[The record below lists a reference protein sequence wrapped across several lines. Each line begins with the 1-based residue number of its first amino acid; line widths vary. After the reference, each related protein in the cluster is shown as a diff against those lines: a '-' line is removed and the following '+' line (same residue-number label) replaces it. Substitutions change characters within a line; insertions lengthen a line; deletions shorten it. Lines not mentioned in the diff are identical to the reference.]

1 MQDVSERYRI
11 EERLRYARMTHEK
24 LELLQTF
31 WPTVKE
37 NIPEI
42 LTAFY
47 DHVLSEPA
55 LRAIIGT
62 QTDRLKSAQANHWER
77 LFNHWIDADHM
88 DAVYRIGYAHKKI
101 GLEPRWYIAGYQF
114 IMGRLHKLAIQTY
127 STNPDMMYQ
136 VIDAMN
142 IALMLDMDMAIWAYR
157 DAIEREKAEQ
167 DRIISTCVKA
177 TKQALSAL
185 ADGDLSARITETF
198 SGELGQIAEDFNL
211 AVARIDEAMKIV
223 SESASSIRTGASEI
237 ANASGDLAR
246 RTEQQAAGLEETAA
260 AMEEITNTIR
270 TTSQNV
276 KEAAANTQLAKSSA
290 ENGGKVVGTAVEAM
304 ARIENSSRQISDITG
319 VIDEIAFQ
327 TNLLALNAGVEAA
340 RAGDA
345 GRGFAVV
352 AQEVR
357 ALASRSRDAAQNIKK
372 LIRESGEHVSFGV
385 KHVGETGSALKEI
398 VGEIAKIDALISN
411 IAKSAETQHHSV
423 AEVNEVMG
431 QMDRT
436 TQQNAAMVEQSN
448 AASVSLAGETDKL
461 NALVSKFVVS
471 RSVETITA
479 YAAE

>member
-11 EERLRYARMTHEK
+11 EERLRYARMTPEK
-24 LELLQTF
+24 LEVLKSF
-31 WPTVKE
+31 WPVVKE
-37 NIPEI
+37 NITVI
-42 LTAFY
+42 LSDFY

-55 LRAIIGT
+55 LRSIIGS
-62 QTDRLKSAQANHWER
+62 QTERLKTAQANHWER
-77 LFNHWIDADHM
+77 LFNHWIDTDHM

-114 IMGRLHKLAIQTY
+114 IMGKLHKLAIDTYPNDPVQTFE
-127 STNPDMMYQ
+127 

-157 DAIEREKAEQ
+157 DAIEQEKAAQ
-167 DRIISTCVKA
+167 DRVISTCVSAMKR
-177 TKQALSAL
+177 ALSAL
-185 ADGDLSARITETF
+185 ADGDLTVRITEKLE
-198 SGELGQIAEDFNL
+198 GELGQIAEDFNQ
-211 AVARIDEAMKIV
+211 AVTHIDDAMKTV
-223 SESASSIRTGASEI
+223 SESSSSIKTGAGEI

-260 AMEEITNTIR
+260 AMEEITNSIR

-276 KEAAANTQLAKSSA
+276 KEAASNTQLAKRSA
-290 ENGGKVVGTAVEAM
+290 EGGGKVVQTAVEAM
-304 ARIENSSRQISDITG
+304 SRIENSSRQISDITG

-372 LIRESGEHVSFGV
+372 LIRESEEHVSFGV

-398 VGEIAKIDALISN
+398 VDEIAKIDGLIGN
-411 IAKSAETQHHSV
+411 IATSAETQSHSV
-423 AEVNEVMG
+423 AEVNDVMG

-448 AASVSLAGETDKL
+448 AAAVSLAGETDKL
-461 NALVSKFVVS
+461 NALVGKFVVS
-471 RSVETITA
+471 RSGESITA